1 MSQQQRAVGVEE
13 LFPQGAR
20 AYEFC
25 GLASP
30 NDLLPMERR
39 CVSRA
44 VEARVLEYAAGR
56 VCARAAITSLGHP
69 VAPILSA
76 SDRSPIWPSG
86 VVGSITHT
94 GQYCVAVV
102 GSDRQFTAIG
112 VDAERLGAVDPPLW
126 ELTFHPDEVA
136 SLRRLDQAA
145 SAERATMLFAAKE
158 AFYKCQYGITRSWI
172 GFQDVIV
179 TITGTNFDLS
189 FTDEPKLPLQLAG
202 RWKGR
207 LAVVGDLVI
216 AGISV
221 LRPSALE

>member
-1 MSQQQRAVGVEE
+1 MAVEALFRRGACAFE
-13 LFPQGAR
+13 L
-20 AYEFC
+20 C

-30 NDLLPMERR
+30 DDLLPMERF

-44 VEARVLEYAAGR
+44 VKARVLEFAAGR
-56 VCARAAITSLGHP
+56 VCARAAITALGHP
-69 VAPILSA
+69 VAPILSG

-94 GQYCVAVV
+94 GQYCAAVV
-102 GSDRQFTAIG
+102 GSAEQFTAIG

-126 ELTFHPDEVA
+126 PLTFHPDEITN
-136 SLRRLDQAA
+136 LRRLDHAA
-145 SAERATMLFAAKE
+145 SSEAATMIFAAKE

-179 TITGTNFDLS
+179 TITDGNFDLS
-189 FTDEPKLPLQLAG
+189 FADEAKFAPQLPG

-207 LAVVGDLVI
+207 LAVVEDLVI

-221 LRPSALE
+221 ERPSGFK